1 MHVLLATTQL
11 YFPSA
16 QIIPK
21 KGIWMEVGGMMGN
34 YLSCSAA
41 VCNDSRGVIR
51 TVLTQWTITPL
62 HTYWRVHQT
71 KKKRGKP
78 GGQGLWHLEGWRHRG
93 EHLKVASEPLPLR
106 IRKRRKVQLSGDHL
120 KFFQLCSP
128 KAYFF
133 AYPPLGQVLF
143 WSDILPP
150 KNGNSPASNF
160 THTPQ
165 LFQSADSLSLRPHP
179 LQVRRDFVVH
189 LGHICA
195 DGQHFFPAL
204 GRFLRV
210 CDSPRVSLEDE
221 KKIPSWRE

>member
-71 KKKRGKP
+71 KKKEASQGVKDFGTLRAGDIGENIWKWPRNHCPWESGKDERSNF
-78 GGQGLWHLEGWRHRG
+78 QGTILNFFNFAHRRLISLRTPHWG
-93 EHLKVASEPLPLR
+93 RCFFEVTFSPPKMGTPLPQILL
-106 IRKRRKVQLSGDHL
+106 IHLNFFSLLTLSAFGL
-120 KFFQLCSP
+120 IPFR
-128 KAYFF
+128 YV
-133 AYPPLGQVLF
+133 G
-143 WSDILPP
+143 IL
-150 KNGNSPASNF
+150 
-160 THTPQ
+160 
-165 LFQSADSLSLRPHP
+165 LS
-179 LQVRRDFVVH
+179 
-189 LGHICA
+189 I
-195 DGQHFFPAL
+195 
-204 GRFLRV
+204 
-210 CDSPRVSLEDE
+210 
-221 KKIPSWRE
+221 